1 MAKTYE
7 FYTEEEKLSLLRNYF
22 GREVVHWQ
30 HDYDNEYHVIPV
42 NQENGNKKIE
52 IVNTKVAIEHEKAA
66 FDKEEFLEDLVEA
79 LVNELNGEEELL
91 QIGAFTKI
99 ANDIWYREL

>member
-7 FYTEEEKLSLLRNYF
+7 LYTEEEKLSLLRDYF

-30 HDYDNEYHVIPV
+30 HDNDNEYHIIPV
-42 NQENGNKKIE
+42 NPENGNRFIE
-52 IVNTKVAIEHEKAA
+52 IVSIKEAINHEKEVWN
-66 FDKEEFLEDLVEA
+66 KEEFLEDLVES
-79 LVNELNGEEELL
+79 LVNELNEEEELL